1 MNFKKNWKRFCD
13 LSSAREG
20 FTLVELIVVIAILAI
35 LAGVAV
41 PAYSGY
47 VKKANMQADMT
58 LASEVAH
65 ALTLYYYAHP
75 EEVTSGYVVLAP
87 DVTEVDAD
95 EVGEAAMV
103 ATFGEGWKAASVLK
117 YDGWSVDTELMN
129 LVGDYTEDELTLIA
143 NSSFLTHSNAEGL
156 MGAVTGLTG
165 LVGDVIREK
174 SADPAKARS
183 NLAKIF
189 GEDSEIL
196 DKLDALDTE
205 GLKGED
211 YPTAISNL
219 LVNHMAS
226 TIETEPCLQAI
237 VNMYASAF
245 AYGEQTGDY
254 SALEQMNKN
263 LENISMDILSFEA
276 PEGSYTT
283 DAEKVEVEYGMGFA
297 TMLEG
302 MITQDATG
310 SDVPAPGF
318 EGFLAYT
325 DASAEQITYD
335 NEALST
341 MMGAVQQISNNFLD
355 VESVTNPELFAS
367 GEVADQV
374 NNYLNAVKA
383 MSASGDALTNI
394 GAGTI
399 VVFIDENGV
408 VSAVPSA
415 AWLAN

>member
-75 EEVTSGYVVLAP
+75 EEVTSGYVVLTTTGASG
-87 DVTEVDAD
+87 DGV
-95 EVGEAAMV
+95 VGDAAMAAV
-103 ATFGEGWKAASVLK
+103 FGENWAETAVLK
-117 YDGWSVDTELMN
+117 YDGWDDNGMMD
-129 LVGDYTEDELTLIA
+129 LVGDYTDDELALIA

-183 NLAKIF
+183 NLEKIF
-189 GEDSEIL
+189 GADSEIL
-196 DKLDALDTE
+196 DKLDELDE
-205 GLKGED
+205 DGLQGED

-219 LVNHMAS
+219 LVNYMAN
-226 TIETEPCLQAI
+226 TIETEPYLQSMI
-237 VNMYASAF
+237 NMYATAF
-245 AYGEQTGDY
+245 AYAEQTGDTA
-254 SALEQMNKN
+254 ALDKMNET
-263 LENISMDILSFEA
+263 LAGITMDELSY
-276 PEGSYTT
+276 EGE
-283 DAEKVEVEYGMGFA
+283 DALDQGMFK
-297 TMLEG
+297 MLEG
-302 MITQDATG
+302 MQVETAEG
-310 SDVPAPGF
+310 EVPLTEYA
-318 EGFLAYT
+318 GFLDYVNETGEDQMLT
-325 DASAEQITYD
+325 DID
-335 NEALST
+335 ALST
-341 MMGAVQQISNNFLD
+341 MMGAVKQISDSFLD

-374 NNYLNAVKA
+374 SNYLNAVKV
-383 MSASGDALTNI
+383 MNASGGTLSKI
-394 GAGTI
+394 EPGTI
-399 VVFIDENGV
+399 VVYIDSTGKV
-408 VSAVPSA
+408 QPVPT
-415 AWLAN
+415 NVFQGN